1 MRIRITGA
9 VEGRLG
15 CGLQGDGGVVLL
27 QPRVDLIVGERHL
40 AQSLVGA
47 LLQRGLF
54 RPYLLRAMAGRN
66 EVLSGGMQCIPD
78 RRNGHRLRLRANL
91 VENAADILVEYAVPC
106 LESREVITWAG

>member
-1 MRIRITGA
+1 MK
-9 VEGRLG
+9 GRVAF
-15 CGLQGDGGVVLL
+15 GLQRDGGVVLL
-27 QPRVDLIVGERHL
+27 RPRINLVVGERHL

-78 RRNGHRLRLRANL
+78 RRNGNRLRLRANL

>member
-1 MRIRITGA
+1 
-9 VEGRLG
+9 
-15 CGLQGDGGVVLL
+15 
-27 QPRVDLIVGERHL
+27 
-40 AQSLVGA
+40 
-47 LLQRGLF
+47 
-54 RPYLLRAMAGRN
+54 MAGRN